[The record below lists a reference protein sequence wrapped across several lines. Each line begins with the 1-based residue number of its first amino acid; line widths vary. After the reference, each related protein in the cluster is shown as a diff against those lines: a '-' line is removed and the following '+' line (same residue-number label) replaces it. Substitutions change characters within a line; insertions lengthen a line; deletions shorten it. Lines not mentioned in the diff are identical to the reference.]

1 MAISVIGSIH
11 YIFSTAH
18 QVEVEDCKG
27 TYFIFSITCWPF
39 DLILSMCFFPYILN
53 GKVILKEKQ
62 FLTKPPPDLCLFKC
76 ITKLNQNI

>member
-1 MAISVIGSIH
+1 MAISVIGTIH

-18 QVEVEDCKG
+18 QVELEDGKD
-27 TYFIFSITCWPF
+27 TYFIFSVTCWSF

-53 GKVILKEKQ
+53 GKVIVKEKQ
-62 FLTKPPPDLCLFKC
+62 FLAKPPLDLCLFKW